1 MISNIIEPL
10 MIIVTLSK
18 MVEFAGLE
26 DQVTVVE
33 GAFADNLHVLQGKV
47 VDVCL

>member
-1 MISNIIEPL
+1 
-10 MIIVTLSK
+10 

-33 GAFADNLHVLQGKV
+33 GAFADNLPILQDKV
-47 VDVCL
+47 VDVRL